1 MKKHTGLLTRGIL
14 AAVLGIA
21 VGVLLVSYG
30 NKGKADQVD
39 GLYAMGMN
47 QSDEITTTTFCLSFD
62 AKEGTYQVLLGGD
75 KDAIALETGSFSYAD
90 GMVTTK
96 TGDGKESDSYAKE
109 GEYLIAT
116 DFLYD
121 GEVPQDEKFDAVCT
135 YESSDGMVSTVTFSA
150 DGTYTEESGSGED
163 KTQDAGSYT
172 REGDVIERTSS
183 SGNAVANYYVYK
195 GKITNSF
202 YKYMHP

>member
-1 MKKHTGLLTRGIL
+1 
-14 AAVLGIA
+14 
-21 VGVLLVSYG
+21 
-30 NKGKADQVD
+30 
-39 GLYAMGMN
+39 
-47 QSDEITTTTFCLSFD
+47 
-62 AKEGTYQVLLGGD
+62 
-75 KDAIALETGSFSYAD
+75 
-90 GMVTTK
+90 
-96 TGDGKESDSYAKE
+96 
-109 GEYLIAT
+109 
-116 DFLYD
+116 
-121 GEVPQDEKFDAVCT
+121 
-135 YESSDGMVSTVTFSA
+135 MVSTVTFSA